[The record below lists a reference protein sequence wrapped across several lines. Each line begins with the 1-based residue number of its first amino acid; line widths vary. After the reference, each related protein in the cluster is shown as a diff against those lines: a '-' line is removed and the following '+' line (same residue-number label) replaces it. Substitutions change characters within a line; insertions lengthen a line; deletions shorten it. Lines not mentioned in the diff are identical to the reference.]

1 MKKQKNLVANKKA
14 FTIFETIISLTIL
27 AIVITLIYSL
37 SFHNN
42 LNSTFVLLNSLE
54 NSFTKKDYS
63 NFNTKNQ
70 NITITKNSIKTKV
83 SVKKIYYDKNG
94 VNLYK
99 YELYK

>member
-42 LNSTFVLLNSLE
+42 LNNTFVLLNSLE

>member
-1 MKKQKNLVANKKA
+1 MVANKKA

-42 LNSTFVLLNSLE
+42 LNNKFILLNSLE
-54 NSFTKKDYS
+54 NSFAKEDYS
-63 NFNTKNQ
+63 NFKTKKQ
-70 NITITKNSIKTKV
+70 NITIIKNEIKNKID
-83 SVKKIYYDKNG
+83 VKKIYYDKNG
-94 VNLYK
+94 IKLYK

>member
-14 FTIFETIISLTIL
+14 FTIFETIISLTVL

-42 LNSTFVLLNSLE
+42 LNNKFILLNSLE
-54 NSFTKKDYS
+54 NSFAKEDYS
-63 NFNTKNQ
+63 NFKTKKQ
-70 NITITKNSIKTKV
+70 NITIIKNEIKNRID
-83 SVKKIYYDKNG
+83 VKKIYYDKNG
-94 VNLYK
+94 IKLYK